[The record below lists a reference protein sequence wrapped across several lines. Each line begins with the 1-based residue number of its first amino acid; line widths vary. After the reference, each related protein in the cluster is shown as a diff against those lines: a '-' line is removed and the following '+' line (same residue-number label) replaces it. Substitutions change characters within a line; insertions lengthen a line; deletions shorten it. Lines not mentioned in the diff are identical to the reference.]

1 MKKRKNL
8 SKVII
13 DGMLIA
19 GIIVGVY
26 SCGNSSKPE
35 DTKDIAEE
43 HNEAKFDDKKTE
55 NDAQFLVNAAE
66 ISLMEIQLGQLAST
80 NGMMDE
86 VKAMGKMMEND
97 HTKSLNELK
106 SLAAKK
112 SITIPA
118 TLTDDG
124 QSSYKKISDKSGK
137 DFDKEYCDMMVNGH
151 KDAIDKFE
159 KASNDATDPDIRQWA
174 SSTLPALRAHLDHA
188 IKCQDDC
195 KKM

>member
-26 SCGNSSKPE
+26 SCGNSQKPE
-35 DTKDIAEE
+35 DTKEVAEE
-43 HNEAKFDDKKTE
+43 HNEAKFDEKKTE

-80 NGMMDE
+80 NAMMDE
-86 VKAMGKMMEND
+86 VKQMGKMMESD

-106 SLAAKK
+106 DLATKK
-112 SITIPA
+112 SITIPT

-137 DFDKEYCDMMVNGH
+137 DFDKEYCDMMVDGH

-159 KASNDATDPDIRQWA
+159 KASNDASDPDIRQWA
-174 SSTLPALRAHLDHA
+174 SATLPALRTHLDHA
-188 IKCQDDC
+188 IKCQVDC

>member
-1 MKKRKNL
+1 MKKIKNL

-13 DGMLIA
+13 DGMIIT

-26 SCGNSSKPE
+26 SCGNSPKPE
-35 DTKDIAEE
+35 DTKDVAEE
-43 HNEAKFDDKKTE
+43 HNEAKFDEKKTE

-80 NGMMDE
+80 NGMMDQ
-86 VKAMGKMMEND
+86 VKEMGKMMEND

-106 SLAAKK
+106 DLAAKK
-112 SITIPA
+112 SITIPT

-124 QSSYKKISDKSGK
+124 QSSYKKISDRSGK

-151 KDAIDKFE
+151 KEAIDKFE
-159 KASNDATDPDIRQWA
+159 KASTDATDPDIRQWA
-174 SSTLPALRAHLDHA
+174 SSTLPALRSHLDHA
-188 IKCQDDC
+188 MKCQDDC